1 MLVLALAFIRK
12 ERVFYNSS
20 ALVAKGLVIDLM
32 TGFRAD
38 CGWMT
43 GYPETIRFFGHA
55 PTKSGWGKFGTA
67 TPVPPLVG
75 FFFIGEF
82 GGQDGR
88 GR

>member
-1 MLVLALAFIRK
+1 
-12 ERVFYNSS
+12 
-20 ALVAKGLVIDLM
+20 
-32 TGFRAD
+32 
-38 CGWMT
+38 MT
-43 GYPETIRFFGHA
+43 GYPKTVRFFGHA